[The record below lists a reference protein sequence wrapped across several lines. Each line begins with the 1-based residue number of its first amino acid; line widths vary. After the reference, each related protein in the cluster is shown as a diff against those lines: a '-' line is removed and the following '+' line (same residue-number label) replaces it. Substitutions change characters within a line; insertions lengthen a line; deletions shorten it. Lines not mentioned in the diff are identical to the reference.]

1 MFSSCCN
8 FASSNRNKVLI
19 DKAEKIMNSLRN
31 SVRLV
36 GNLGMD
42 PEVKTFDSNKKLAKL
57 SLATSESY
65 KNEKGERV
73 TDTQWHNLV
82 IWGAQA
88 QIAGDLL
95 KKGDEIVIEGRL
107 NNRSYI
113 DKDGNKKYL
122 SEIVVNEFLKTNS
135 RS

>member
-1 MFSSCCN
+1 
-8 FASSNRNKVLI
+8 
-19 DKAEKIMNSLRN
+19 MNSLRN

-65 KNEKGERV
+65 KNEKGERI

-122 SEIVVNEFLKTNS
+122 SEIVVNEFLKTNG

>member
-1 MFSSCCN
+1 
-8 FASSNRNKVLI
+8 
-19 DKAEKIMNSLRN
+19 MNSLRN

-65 KNEKGERV
+65 KNEKGERI

>member
-1 MFSSCCN
+1 
-8 FASSNRNKVLI
+8 
-19 DKAEKIMNSLRN
+19 MNSLRN

-42 PEVKTFDSNKKLAKL
+42 PDVKTFDSNKKLAKL

-65 KNEKGERV
+65 KNERGEKV

-113 DKDGNKKYL
+113 DKEGNKKYF

-135 RS
+135 RN